1 MRSAGR
7 VRPTVVSPWC
17 RVTTVAPDGT
27 VTGTWLMEGF
37 GRPDLGAVD
46 VLARRALAAVR
57 LGERLVLHEV
67 SPELGEL
74 LELAGLPVEVQ
85 R

>member
-1 MRSAGR
+1 MRSTGR
-7 VRPTVVSPWC
+7 VRPTVVNRWC

-27 VTGTWLMEGF
+27 VKGTWLMEGC
-37 GRPDLGAVD
+37 GCPDLGTVD
-46 VLARRALAAVR
+46 QLARLALTAGR
-57 LGERLVLHEV
+57 RGERLVLHDV

-74 LELAGLPVEVQ
+74 LELTGLPVEVQ